1 MKNCLSARRR
11 YRTRLLPLA
20 SLLLAGALPAAHAAL
35 TENLVTSPT
44 AMSLGNAVTADPP
57 GTDSIHFNPAGL
69 ARMTG
74 ETHSHSVGIVSL
86 RVPTSFRKGEDFDI
100 GGFKDDPLD
109 GTTGG
114 PVRQKIYIPVIGMPG
129 WRLPAVAAPSL
140 GLAYNKP
147 DSPFTFG
154 TASYLSQAA
163 SIDRSTN
170 PADPGR
176 FDGKLAQLQRL
187 VYLSPAVGYKVSDTL
202 RVGASIPIAH
212 QAFIL
217 DTDMRMPNVLLGIV
231 GKTQE
236 GWCPENGGNIL
247 DTFTVG
253 FCGGGEEGRINPF
266 KKAANLNLELTAPV
280 DPTINLGVLW
290 EPVDWFGLGVVY
302 QGGSKTKL
310 SGQYTFNAEPML
322 RKFVEGVNSS
332 LLGPIVA
339 GVLGM
344 PQSIPE
350 VQSGNATATIPFP
363 HRVQLGF
370 KLKPTPRV
378 QFNVDANYTD
388 WRTWDALTIKFD
400 QSIKLLEMARLFGIP
415 DSTQLR
421 MPRGYKNTLHFGF
434 GLQAKV
440 TEKLTLRL
448 GYEPRKSS
456 VPLDKIDL
464 VVPMPDTKLYGLG
477 FNYRIDENTDI
488 SVSGSYMKG
497 DFHAPARSSCN
508 LNCDNF
514 FNIVYNPY
522 AGLDVTSGI
531 RVRYFGLTFT
541 KRF

>member
-1 MKNCLSARRR
+1 MARFLRPSA
-11 YRTRLLPLA
+11 LA
-20 SLLLAGALPAAHAAL
+20 SLLFAPCIGMGAL
-35 TENLVTSPT
+35 TENIGTNPI

-57 GTDSIHFNPAGL
+57 GVSAIHFNPAGL
-69 ARMTG
+69 TRMKG
-74 ETHSHSVGIVSL
+74 EVKEDAVFGASVK
-86 RVPTSFRKGEDFDI
+86 PYASFRQPADFDI
-100 GGFKDDPLD
+100 GGWTEDPLN
-109 GTTGG
+109 GTSTG
-114 PVRQKIYIPVIGMPG
+114 PVRNTLFIPIIGVPKA
-129 WRLPAVAAPSL
+129 RLKAAAGAGL
-140 GLAYNKP
+140 GLAFRKEG
-147 DSPFTFG
+147 SPWTFA
-154 TASYLSQAA
+154 TSAYVTQAVGLNRTL
-163 SIDRSTN
+163 DPN
-170 PADPGR
+170 DPAR
-176 FDGKLAQLQRL
+176 FDGKKVVIQRL
-187 VYLSPAVGYKVSDTL
+187 VYLSPAVGYKWSDSL
-202 RVGASIPIAH
+202 SFGLSVPIAH
-212 QAFIL
+212 QGFGL

-310 SGQYTFNAEPML
+310 SGQYTFNAELML

-434 GLQAKV
+434 GLQTKV
-440 TEKLTLRL
+440 TDKLTLRL